1 MGTLTLGYTLP
12 KKLIQKI
19 HLSNVRVY
27 FTGYNLMTIT
37 GYKGTDPE
45 VNSIRR
51 TNLTPGVD
59 YSAYPKSRQYVFGI
73 NVNL

>member
-1 MGTLTLGYTLP
+1 MGTLTLGYTIP
-12 KKLIQKI
+12 KKLTQKI
-19 HLSNVRVY
+19 YLSTVRVY
-27 FTGYNLMTIT
+27 FTGYNLFTIT
-37 GYKGTDPE
+37 GYDGTDPE

-59 YSAYPKSRQYVFGI
+59 YSAYPKSRQFVFGI